1 MTTINKFLIQAA
13 ITLMTAAGPMAAAEV
28 VPPSNSDRSDTEH
41 LLADAS
47 NDIDDIE
54 EIEEDAKDD
63 DWRVNLD
70 VYGFLPLSADTTTT
84 LNGNSNTLNWDLEDI
99 FDHLTGAL
107 TMRGAIEHGRW
118 GLQTGI
124 IHASLDGSKNGS
136 SWTSRNRSRNRKLTG
151 NTVTRSL
158 SIGGEY
164 EADFDF
170 DQTILDLAL
179 RYRAGDVQ
187 RPRMEHGAVSF
198 VGFAGTRIVNG
209 TIGSDIDIKIGAN
222 YEGPITENKRAKSI
236 KFDESWSRTW
246 VQPLIGMHTT
256 YAFNPDWQAFV
267 YLDAAGFGLSGQQD
281 LSGTAQAG
289 IAYSI
294 GNSTQL
300 SLSYKY
306 FGLDYQAYGNDNGYD
321 TKQHGV
327 NLGIRILFE

>member
-1 MTTINKFLIQAA
+1 MAILNKLLIQTAVA
-13 ITLMTAAGPMAAAEV
+13 LLTAAGPMAMAEV
-28 VPPSNSDRSDTEH
+28 SPPHTTEDPDQKH
-41 LLADAS
+41 LLVDAS
-47 NDIDDIE
+47 KTIE
-54 EIEEDAKDD
+54 FSEKDD

-84 LNGNSNTLNWDLEDI
+84 LNGNANTLDWDLEDI
-99 FDHLTGAL
+99 FDHLTGVL
-107 TMRGAIEHGRW
+107 TMRAAVERGRW

-124 IHASLDGSKNGS
+124 IHASLDGSKDGS
-136 SWTSRNRSRNRKLTG
+136 KWTSRDRSRNRKLTG

-187 RPRMEHGAVSF
+187 HPRMEHGAVSF

-209 TIGSDIDIKIGAN
+209 TIGSDVDIKLGAN

-306 FGLDYQAYGNDNGYD
+306 FGLDYQAYGNHNGYN

>member
-1 MTTINKFLIQAA
+1 MAILNKLLIQTAVA
-13 ITLMTAAGPMAAAEV
+13 LLTAAGPMAMAEV
-28 VPPSNSDRSDTEH
+28 SPPHTTEDPDQKH
-41 LLADAS
+41 LLVDAS
-47 NDIDDIE
+47 KTIE
-54 EIEEDAKDD
+54 FSEKDD

-84 LNGNSNTLNWDLEDI
+84 LNGNANTLDWDLEDI
-99 FDHLTGAL
+99 FDHLTGVL
-107 TMRGAIEHGRW
+107 TMRAAVERGRW

-124 IHASLDGSKNGS
+124 IHASLDGSKDGS
-136 SWTSRNRSRNRKLTG
+136 KWTSRDRSRNRKLTG

-281 LSGTAQAG
+281 LSSTAQAG

-306 FGLDYQAYGNDNGYD
+306 FGLDYQAYGNHNGYN

>member
-1 MTTINKFLIQAA
+1 MAILNKLLIQTAVA
-13 ITLMTAAGPMAAAEV
+13 LLTAAGPMAMAEV
-28 VPPSNSDRSDTEH
+28 SPPHTTEDPDQKH
-41 LLADAS
+41 LLVDAS
-47 NDIDDIE
+47 KTIE
-54 EIEEDAKDD
+54 FSEKDD

-84 LNGNSNTLNWDLEDI
+84 LNVNANTLDWDLEDI
-99 FDHLTGAL
+99 FDHLTGVL
-107 TMRGAIEHGRW
+107 TMRAAVERGRW

-124 IHASLDGSKNGS
+124 IHASLDGSKDGS
-136 SWTSRNRSRNRKLTG
+136 KWTSRDRSRNRKLTG

-256 YAFNPDWQAFV
+256 YAFNPDWQAFG

-306 FGLDYQAYGNDNGYD
+306 FGLDYQAYGNHNGYN

>member
-1 MTTINKFLIQAA
+1 MAILNKLLIQTAVA
-13 ITLMTAAGPMAAAEV
+13 LLTAAGPMAMAEV
-28 VPPSNSDRSDTEH
+28 SPPHTTEDPDQKH
-41 LLADAS
+41 FLVDAS
-47 NDIDDIE
+47 KTIE
-54 EIEEDAKDD
+54 FSEKDD

-84 LNGNSNTLNWDLEDI
+84 LNGNANTLDWDLEDI
-99 FDHLTGAL
+99 FDHLTGVL
-107 TMRGAIEHGRW
+107 TMRAAVERGRW

-124 IHASLDGSKNGS
+124 IHASLDGSKDGS
-136 SWTSRNRSRNRKLTG
+136 KWTSRDRSRNRKLTG

-306 FGLDYQAYGNDNGYD
+306 FGLDYQAYGNHNGYN

>member
-1 MTTINKFLIQAA
+1 MAILNKLLIQTAVA
-13 ITLMTAAGPMAAAEV
+13 LLTAAGPMAMAEV
-28 VPPSNSDRSDTEH
+28 SPPHTTEDPDQKH
-41 LLADAS
+41 LLVDAS
-47 NDIDDIE
+47 KTIE
-54 EIEEDAKDD
+54 FSEKDD

-84 LNGNSNTLNWDLEDI
+84 LNGNAITLDWDLEDI
-99 FDHLTGAL
+99 FDHLTGVL
-107 TMRGAIEHGRW
+107 TMRAAVERGRW

-124 IHASLDGSKNGS
+124 IHASLDGSKDGS
-136 SWTSRNRSRNRKLTG
+136 KWTSRDRSRNRKLTG

-209 TIGSDIDIKIGAN
+209 TIGSDVDIKLGAN

-306 FGLDYQAYGNDNGYD
+306 FGLDYQAYGNHNGYN

>member
-1 MTTINKFLIQAA
+1 
-13 ITLMTAAGPMAAAEV
+13 MAMAEV
-28 VPPSNSDRSDTEH
+28 APPHTTDDLDPKHLIADGSDN
-41 LLADAS
+41 ADS
-47 NDIDDIE
+47 SEDDE
-54 EIEEDAKDD
+54 KDD

-84 LNGNSNTLNWDLEDI
+84 LNGNANTLNWDLEDI
-99 FDHLTGAL
+99 LDHLTGVL
-107 TMRGAIEHGRW
+107 TMRAAVERGRW

-124 IHASLDGSKNGS
+124 IHASLDGSKDGS
-136 SWTSRNRSRNRKLTG
+136 KWTSRDRSRNRKLTG
-151 NTVTRSL
+151 KTVTRSL

-164 EADFDF
+164 DADFDF
-170 DQTILDLAL
+170 DQTIVDLAL

-187 RPRMEHGAVSF
+187 RPRMEQGAVSF

-209 TIGSDIDIKIGAN
+209 SIGSDVDIKLGAD
-222 YEGPITENKRAKSI
+222 YEGPIIQEKRTKTI
-236 KFDESWSRTW
+236 KIDETWSRTW

-267 YLDAAGFGLSGQQD
+267 YLDAAGFGLSGRQD

-306 FGLDYQAYGNDNGYD
+306 FGLDYEAYGNDNGYD

>member
-1 MTTINKFLIQAA
+1 MAILNKLLIQTAVA
-13 ITLMTAAGPMAAAEV
+13 LLTAAGPMAMAEV
-28 VPPSNSDRSDTEH
+28 SPPHTTEDPDQKH
-41 LLADAS
+41 LLVDAS
-47 NDIDDIE
+47 KTIE
-54 EIEEDAKDD
+54 FSEKDD

-84 LNGNSNTLNWDLEDI
+84 LNGNANTLDWDLEDI
-99 FDHLTGAL
+99 FDHLTGVL
-107 TMRGAIEHGRW
+107 TMRAAVERGRW

-124 IHASLDGSKNGS
+124 IHASLDGSKDGS
-136 SWTSRNRSRNRKLTG
+136 KWTSRDRSRNRKLTA

-306 FGLDYQAYGNDNGYD
+306 FGLDYQAYGNHNGYN

>member
-1 MTTINKFLIQAA
+1 MRAA
-13 ITLMTAAGPMAAAEV
+13 VE
-28 VPPSNSDRSDTEH
+28 R
-41 LLADAS
+41 
-47 NDIDDIE
+47 
-54 EIEEDAKDD
+54 
-63 DWRVNLD
+63 
-70 VYGFLPLSADTTTT
+70 
-84 LNGNSNTLNWDLEDI
+84 
-99 FDHLTGAL
+99 
-107 TMRGAIEHGRW
+107 GRW

-124 IHASLDGSKNGS
+124 IHASLDGSKDGS
-136 SWTSRNRSRNRKLTG
+136 KWTSRNRSRNRKLTG

-209 TIGSDIDIKIGAN
+209 TIGSDVDIKLGAN

-306 FGLDYQAYGNDNGYD
+306 FGLDYQAYGNHNGYD